1 MVKVEDGADVQL
13 KQSII
18 TIGGSARSGSTSAE
32 GAAAAAVA
40 VPGLVEGVIRPSS
53 DSEYKEKERAGGE
66 WELSGEELQAQAE
79 NEKEA
84 DKDKDP
90 ATLVVG
96 NTRVLVGRN
105 AKVQHTYIQEVA
117 LSTRHVEVISSEV
130 HRESR

>member
-18 TIGGSARSGSTSAE
+18 TVGGSARSGSTSSE
-32 GAAAAAVA
+32 GAAAT

-66 WELSGEELQAQAE
+66 WESSGEELQAQAE

-84 DKDKDP
+84 DKDP

-105 AKVQHTYIQEVA
+105 ARVQHTYIQETA

-130 HRESR
+130 HKESR